1 MCAAAQRHIVRLLR
15 PKVNLEIGMLTRITP
30 SLRII
35 FVIAL
40 AGMFNANTTS
50 GAAGQA
56 DRARTI
62 PLSPYVGL
70 LRSITVTVANSAHPF
85 ILRYGRW

>member
-15 PKVNLEIGMLTRITP
+15 PKVNLEIGMLTTP

-40 AGMFNANTTS
+40 AGCVHANTTS

-62 PLSPYVGL
+62 PLSTYAGL
-70 LRSITVTVANSAHPF
+70 LRTITVTVASSAHPF
-85 ILRYGRW
+85 IFDTVVVRR